1 MIPKG
6 GPKFLLQ
13 IWWGGSKFYCLIFYH
28 RHTEMWE
35 IGLFLCWKSQKIS
48 GWHPDTHP
56 IQNHIII
63 FPCLILHLIILRFL
77 YDKIMIGKT
86 SHGLLTIWLN
96 SGCVLTK
103 IIYFFI
109 WHNLT
114 CFALQSEHLKQILAL
129 YPQFKQIIK
138 LNLRSLDIPIKASI

>member
-6 GPKFLLQ
+6 GQNFYFKSDG
-13 IWWGGSKFYCLIFYH
+13 GGSKFYCLIFYH

-35 IGLFLCWKSQKIS
+35 IALFLCWKSQKIS

-63 FPCLILHLIILRFL
+63 FPCLILHLIILLFLLCIFFYVLARL

-86 SHGLLTIWLN
+86 SHGLLTMWLN

-103 IIYFFI
+103 RIYFLI
-109 WHNLT
+109 WHNMT
-114 CFALQSEHLKQILAL
+114 CFVLQSEHLKRILAL

-138 LNLRSLDIPIKASI
+138 T